1 MTVTPQEL
9 DSTSDALLAEVDKL
23 LNAHPIR
30 DALTAWLSPN
40 AYDAFEAAARRTVHL
55 QAPRAPWPP
64 IEYHLVPDPNG
75 GKPAHV
81 QS

>member
-9 DSTSDALLAEVDKL
+9 DSTPDAVLAEVDRL
-23 LNAHPIR
+23 LTEHPIR

-40 AYDAFEAAARRTVHL
+40 AYDAFAAAARRTVHL
-55 QAPRAPWPP
+55 QAPRDWPP
-64 IEYHLVPDPNG
+64 TQYHLVPDPNG
-75 GKPAHV
+75 GDPIHL